1 MPYRTDLALESEQRV
16 NANGSLAGIK
26 KQERSYASAGFEV
39 TDIEIVSDDAARA
52 LGKPIGRYVTVRCT
66 QGRLS
71 DCICDAA
78 EQAECLAAELS
89 GLVRLPQ
96 KVLVAGLGSN
106 AITPDSLGP
115 AAASGILAT
124 RHLKRLADDLDT
136 SKLSEVS
143 VISAGV
149 MAQTG
154 VESAEVVK
162 ALCDKVKPQ
171 LVIVIDALAC
181 SELEHLGST
190 VQLCSTG
197 ISPGSGVGNA
207 RAELSEATLGVPV
220 CAVGIP
226 TVTDCSV
233 IAEAAGGSSLP
244 EHLGMIVTPKDIDLL
259 IKRSAAVLAAGINR
273 ALHPSLSQEELAFLS
288 E

>member
-16 NANGSLAGIK
+16 NASGALRGIVR
-26 KQERSYASAGFEV
+26 QQRTYAAAGFEV
-39 TDIEIVSDDAARA
+39 TDIKIVLEEAAAA
-52 LGKPIGRYVTVRCT
+52 LGKPKGRYVTVSCRE
-66 QGRLS
+66 GRLS
-71 DCICDAA
+71 DCRGDAA
-78 EQAECLAAELS
+78 EQAECLAAELA
-89 GLVRLPQ
+89 GLIRLPQ
-96 KVLVAGLGSN
+96 RVLVAGLGST
-106 AITPDSLGP
+106 AVTPDSLGP
-115 AAASGILAT
+115 AAAAGILAT
-124 RHLKRLADDLDT
+124 RHLKRLAPELDT
-136 SKLSEVS
+136 SELSEVS

-154 VESAEVVK
+154 IESAAVVK
-162 ALCDKVKPQ
+162 ALCEEVRPE

-197 ISPGSGVGNA
+197 ISPGSGVGNS
-207 RAELSEATLGVPV
+207 RAELSEASLGVPT
-220 CAVGIP
+220 AAIGIP

-259 IKRSAAVLAAGINR
+259 IKRSAALLSAGINR
-273 ALHPSLSQEELAFLS
+273 ALHPTLSQEELAMLM
-288 E
+288 

>member
-1 MPYRTDLALESEQRV
+1 MAYRTDLALESEQR
-16 NANGSLAGIK
+16 ANVSGGLAGIK
-26 KQERSYASAGFEV
+26 KQERNYPRAGLEV
-39 TDIEIVSDDAARA
+39 TEIDVLTREAAEA
-52 LGKPIGRYVTVRCT
+52 LGKPVGRYITVKCT
-66 QGRLS
+66 RGRLS
-71 DCICDAA
+71 DCVCDTA
-78 EQAECLAAELS
+78 EQTECLAAELS
-89 GLVRLPQ
+89 RLVKLPRRI
-96 KVLVAGLGSN
+96 LAAGLGSK
-106 AITPDSLGP
+106 AVTPDSLGP
-115 AAASGILAT
+115 AAASGIIAT
-124 RHLKRLADDLDT
+124 RHLKRLAKDLDT
-136 SKLSEVS
+136 SELSEVS

-154 VESAEVVK
+154 IESAAVVK
-162 ALCDKVKPQ
+162 ALCDEVRPE

-190 VQLCSTG
+190 VQLCNTG

-233 IAEAAGGSSLP
+233 IAEAAGGKSLP

-259 IKRSAAVLAAGINR
+259 IKRSASLLSAGINR
-273 ALHPSLSQEELAFLS
+273 ALHPTLSPEELAILS